1 MLPPIINA
9 IAIVEDDVKVCDFL
23 TQEIKR
29 HFATAKVVSFYKGED
44 ALKFLLRNPVD
55 IALFDINLP
64 GKSGIECIRQL
75 KLHHPTMQMMVLT
88 VLENAESVFEALKA
102 GAVSYL
108 LKTTSSEKII
118 EAIQEVKNGGAPM
131 TGHIA
136 RKVIGTFYVHQEK
149 HNPHIEN
156 LSRREK
162 EILEFLGKGYQYKE
176 IAEMLFISIETVRT
190 HIRNIYEKLQVNSRM
205 QALKKTGFI

>member
-1 MLPPIINA
+1 MSPTINA
-9 IAIVEDDVKVCDFL
+9 IAVVEDDVNLCNFL

-29 HFATAKVVSFYKGED
+29 HFTKTNVTSFYKGED
-44 ALKFLLRNPVD
+44 ALKFLLCHPVD

-75 KLHHPTMQMMVLT
+75 KHHHPAMQMMVLT
-88 VLENAESVFEALKA
+88 VLENSESVFEALKA

-108 LKTTSSEKII
+108 LKTTPSEKII
-118 EAIQEVKNGGAPM
+118 EAIWEVKDGGAPM

-136 RKVIGTFYVHQEK
+136 RKVIGTFHLHQEK

-162 EILEFLGKGYQYKE
+162 EILEFLGKGYLYKE
-176 IAEMLFISIETVRT
+176 IAEMLFISLETVRT

-205 QALKKTGFI
+205 EALKKTGFI

>member
-1 MLPPIINA
+1 MQQALNT

-23 TQEIKR
+23 THEIKR
-29 HFATAKVVSFYKGED
+29 HFTATKVVSFYKGED
-44 ALKFLLRNPVD
+44 ALKFLFPNPVD

-64 GKSGIECIRQL
+64 GKSGIACIREL
-75 KLHHPTMQMMVLT
+75 KSQHPSMQMMVLT

-108 LKTTSSEKII
+108 LKTTPPDKII
-118 EAIQEVKNGGAPM
+118 AAIQEVRNGGAPM

-136 RKVIGTFYVHQEK
+136 RKVIGTFHFHQEK
-149 HNPHIEN
+149 HNTHLAT

-162 EILEFLGKGYQYKE
+162 EILDLLGKGYQYKE
-176 IAEMLFISIETVRT
+176 IAEMSFISIETVRT
-190 HIRNIYEKLQVNSRM
+190 HIRNIYEKLQVNSRIE
-205 QALKKTGFI
+205 ALKKTGFI